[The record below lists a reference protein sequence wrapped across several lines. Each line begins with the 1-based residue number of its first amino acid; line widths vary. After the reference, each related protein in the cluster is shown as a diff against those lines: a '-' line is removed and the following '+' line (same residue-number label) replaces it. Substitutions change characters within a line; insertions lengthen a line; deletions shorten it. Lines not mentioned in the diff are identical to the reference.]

1 MSKRS
6 IFLSLFLS
14 LIVVV
19 LIPFSNEVNASNIV
33 NPKQVYSF
41 EQMERDIVRLAET
54 YPEIIEYKVIG
65 ESEYGRP
72 IYAVKLGNGVSTSYI
87 NASNHA
93 REWISTNLTMS
104 MIDQYAQAYRGNR
117 NIGAYHVKGILD
129 QHSFWFVPMMNPDG
143 VTLQQRG
150 LSAFPSSTHTALITM
165 NNGSLSFQRWK
176 ANARGIDLNR
186 QFNAN
191 WNNLANDPGRP
202 SWSNHRGSAPHT
214 AKEVK
219 AVLSLTEEI
228 NPEMAVSYHSSGEIL
243 FWNFHQSG
251 AQLTRDRQHARAIS
265 NMTGYTMMGVPS
277 RTGGGGYTDWFIQEY
292 KRPAFTPELA
302 PYVGNTH
309 VPLSY
314 FDRIWNQNRQV
325 GLYVGLNSHRA
336 FMSRFNA
343 SKVPVSLEV
352 NGKNFGTSAG
362 AFTVQGRTLVPVRS
376 IFQELGATLQWDH
389 VERVVRVY
397 SGDTTIVIPIH
408 KNEAIVNGQTV
419 SLDAPAM
426 LLDGHTYVPLRFIS
440 EAIGATVEWNQQTRH
455 IRIISAEAVRA
466 QAVEEEDLEIIEEK
480 EIAEEPLSEEAEVET
495 DEEIEEEETHEE
507 PSEDQEEDIET
518 PEEKQSE
525 KEEE

>member
-14 LIVVV
+14 FIVVV

-72 IYAVKLGNGVSTSYI
+72 IYAVKLGNGLSTSYI

-93 REWISTNLTMS
+93 REWISTNLTMN
-104 MIDQYAQAYRGNR
+104 MIDQYAQAYRSNR
-117 NIGAYHVKGILD
+117 NIGSYNVKNILD
-129 QHSFWFVPMMNPDG
+129 FHSFWFVPMMNPDG

-150 LSAFPSSTHTALITM
+150 LSAFPSSAHSALITM

-219 AVLSLTEEI
+219 AVLSLTNEI
-228 NPEMAVSYHSSGEIL
+228 DPEMAVSYHSSGEIL

-265 NMTGYTMMGVPS
+265 SMTGYTMMGVPS

-336 FMSRFNA
+336 FMSRFEA
-343 SKVPVSLEV
+343 RKLPVSLEV
-352 NGKNFGTSAG
+352 NGNNLGQTSG
-362 AFTVQGRTLVPVRS
+362 AFSVQGRTLVPVRS
-376 IFQELGATLQWDH
+376 IFEELGATLRWDS
-389 VERVVRVY
+389 RARKVY
-397 SGDTTIVIPIH
+397 VTKDDISIEIPIH
-408 KNEAIVNGQTV
+408 KHEAIVNGQNV

-426 LLDGHTYVPLRFIS
+426 LLDGRTFVPLRFIS
-440 EAIGATVEWNQQTRH
+440 EAIGANVQWNQQTRH
-455 IRIISAEAVRA
+455 VKITLEEAVQMTEEQVTIDADAEATELD
-466 QAVEEEDLEIIEEK
+466 EEGSYSPTSDVDEDTEAPSDDTDDHKEESTLT
-480 EIAEEPLSEEAEVET
+480 EETSEEIT
-495 DEEIEEEETHEE
+495 ND
-507 PSEDQEEDIET
+507 
-518 PEEKQSE
+518 
-525 KEEE
+525 